1 MSQLRERGIED
12 AVHRAGHQIDEL
24 HREPACTRIEA
35 DRGISR
41 DPADDQ
47 VGRPRADR
55 IENLKQGRP
64 AAETDDV
71 RRAGESHGPGKDPAR
86 SEAHT
91 SELQS
96 IMRMSYAVFGLKNT
110 TKR

>member
-12 AVHRAGHQIDEL
+12 AVYRAGHKIDEL

-41 DPADDQ
+41 DPADDL

-64 AAETDDV
+64 DAETDDV
-71 RRAGESHGPGKDPAR
+71 RRAGESHGPGNDTDAQPLADECGSTEDSR
-86 SEAHT
+86 GGNE
-91 SELQS
+91 
-96 IMRMSYAVFGLKNT
+96 RG
-110 TKR
+110 R